1 VLHSERTAL
10 FIDGANLYFTV
21 KALGFDLDFKRLLS
35 QIELLGQ
42 VTRAFYYTLIAD
54 GQENTTIRPLLDWL
68 DYNGYTVISKTA
80 KQFVDS
86 TGRHKFKGSMEIE
99 LAVDAMGFGKQID
112 HMVLFSGNGDFRRLV
127 EAMQRGGV
135 RVTVVS
141 TMSTHP
147 PMVADELRRQADV
160 FVDLVNLRAKI
171 GRTTRIKT
179 DRGPE
184 RPYTA
189 PSKTLVDARQ
199 NANMKV
205 RD

>member
-1 VLHSERTAL
+1 VLHSRKTAL
-10 FIDGANLYFTV
+10 FIDGTNLYFTV

-35 QIELLGQ
+35 QIDLLSQ

-80 KQFVDS
+80 KEFVDS
-86 TGRHKFKGSMEIE
+86 TGHRKLKGSMEIE
-99 LAVDAMGFGKQID
+99 LAVDAMSLAKHID
-112 HMVLFSGNGDFRRLV
+112 HMVLFSGNGDFRRLL
-127 EAMQRGGV
+127 EAMQRQGV

-141 TMSTHP
+141 TMSTRP

-160 FVDLVNLRAKI
+160 FVDVVDLRARI
-171 GRTTRIKT
+171 GRATTIKT
-179 DRGPE
+179 HGPPE
-184 RPYTA
+184 RPYTR
-189 PSKTLVDARQ
+189 PIKTLVDDRQ
-199 NANMKV
+199 NENMKV